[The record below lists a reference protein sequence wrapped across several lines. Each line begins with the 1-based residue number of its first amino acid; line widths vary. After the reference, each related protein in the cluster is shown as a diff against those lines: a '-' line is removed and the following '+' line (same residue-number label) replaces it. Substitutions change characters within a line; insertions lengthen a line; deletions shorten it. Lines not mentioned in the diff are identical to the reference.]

1 MITIANRIAP
11 ILILLLIGKV
21 LQVKAF
27 ISEETVA
34 GIKKLVINL
43 ALPAVL
49 FLSFLTIDFQPRYFL
64 FMPAIFAYCVLMYL
78 LGWVLKTRFR
88 LPGEF
93 SPFLITGFEYGLIG
107 VSLFGAA
114 YGLDQLGKLAV
125 IDLGHEIFIWFF
137 FVVLLIRKR
146 DGQMDLRKLLG
157 LFARSPVILA
167 LLASLALNISG
178 LSTSLLNWPAA
189 GGFLATL
196 ELVGGLTV
204 PLILIVVGY
213 GIRLD
218 RSEIFYSAKIVLIRL
233 AINIP
238 VALILN
244 RFVIRGAMGLDAG
257 FEAALFTLLIL
268 PPPFVLNLFMKQDLK
283 AELHRV
289 DNTLTLHTIATLI
302 IFIVYYALN
311 PII

>member
-11 ILILLLIGKV
+11 ILILLVIGKV
-21 LQVKAF
+21 LQAKAF
-27 ISEETVA
+27 ISEETIA
-34 GIKKLVINL
+34 GMKKLVINL

-49 FLSFLTIDFQPRYFL
+49 FLSFLEIDFQPQYFL
-64 FMPAIFAYCVLMYL
+64 FMPAIFAYCVLLYL
-78 LGWVLKTRFR
+78 LGLVLKGWFH
-88 LPGEF
+88 LEGEYA
-93 SPFLITGFEYGLIG
+93 PFLVTGFEYGMIG

-114 YGLDQLGKLAV
+114 YGLDQLGKMAV
-125 IDLGHEIFIWFF
+125 IDLGHEIFIWFV
-137 FVVLLIRKR
+137 FVVLLIHKR
-146 DGQMDLRKLLG
+146 DGAADLRKLAG

-167 LLASLALNISG
+167 ILTSLVLNLSG
-178 LSTSLLNWPAA
+178 LSEALVNWPPA
-189 GGFLATL
+189 GGFLATV

-218 RSEIFYSAKIVLIRL
+218 PNEIFYSAKIVLTRL

-238 VALILN
+238 VALLLN

-283 AELHRV
+283 DELHRV
-289 DNTLTLHTIATLI
+289 DNTLTLHTIATVFV
-302 IFIVYYALN
+302 FIVYYTLN
-311 PII
+311 PLI